1 MKKIALLFSLF
12 FATSSYAI
20 SLEDYARHAQLLNI
34 KISPTGKY
42 FAATNRTEDGTIQI
56 VVLDRSTMA
65 VVSQQHF
72 RGKESIHDFHWAK
85 DERLVL
91 SVAREVGSLENP
103 QPTGELFAM
112 NADGKRRLMIAG
124 YRAKFSSYESN
135 EVIDW
140 LPEDDDDILTV
151 SYEWRAEEPAAK
163 IYRLNIYSGRRNL
176 VDKTPLRSSHD
187 SPVRVVVDGKGVPRF
202 AMGLDQK
209 NPQQMVTLYRPTAES
224 KWTELARHDLEK
236 GSFIPLRFRAGEQE
250 IIGLSN
256 NTTDTD
262 ALTVLNLATKQQ
274 SILAKHPKTNVSPVY
289 ALKNGN
295 TGEIIGATYEYKTV
309 ETVFFEDTE
318 DQDFARSIE
327 MLMPSFAGRTVQ
339 INSAT
344 RDNKLMV
351 LSVSSVNA
359 APEFF
364 LFDTV
369 EKKVTYLFS
378 SKAWL
383 KPEEL
388 PQTQAIVYKS
398 RDGVDIQALLTL
410 PKGVPAENLPL
421 IMLPHG
427 GPHGIRDSLRSVD
440 SDAKVLAEHG
450 YAVLQPNFRGS
461 GGFGLSFEQAGYR
474 NWGLRMIDDMT
485 DGVQHLIKT
494 KLVDGN
500 RVCSYGASY
509 GGYAALMSAIRE
521 PDLYK
526 CTVGFVGVYDLNL
539 MFTKG
544 DIADRDAGQLYLE
557 KVLGKDPA
565 QLNAQSP
572 VHNLDKLKAPV
583 FIIHGEEDKRV
594 PLIQAERL
602 REQLDKRQ
610 HPYQWLVKEN
620 EGHGFYK
627 PENNVERWK
636 LMLEFFD
643 KHIGQNQS

>member
-1 MKKIALLFSLF
+1 MKKIALLFSLM
-12 FATSSYAI
+12 FAASIHAI
-20 SLEDYARHAQLLNI
+20 SLEDYARHAQFLDI

-42 FAATNRTEDGTIQI
+42 YAATSRTEDGTIQI

-65 VVSQQHF
+65 LVSQQHF
-72 RGKESIHDFHWAK
+72 RGRESIYDFYWAK

-112 NADGKRRLMIAG
+112 NADGKKRLMVAG
-124 YRAKFSSYESN
+124 YRARFSSYESN

-140 LPEDDDDILTV
+140 LPQDNENILTV
-151 SYEWRAEEPAAK
+151 SYEWTAEEPSAK
-163 IYRLNIYSGRRNL
+163 VYRLNIYSGRRKL
-176 VDKTPLRSSHD
+176 IDKTPLRSTHNT
-187 SPVRVVVDGKGVPRF
+187 PVRVIADGKGVPRF

-209 NPQQMVTLYRPTAES
+209 NPQQVVTLYRPTAES
-224 KWTELARHDLEK
+224 NWTELARHDLEK
-236 GSFIPLRFRAGEQE
+236 GSFIPLRFRANDQE
-250 IIGLSN
+250 IVGLSN

-262 ALTVLNLATKQQ
+262 ALTVLNLATKEQ
-274 SILAKHPKTNVSPVY
+274 SILAKHPKTNISPVY
-289 ALKNGN
+289 AIKNGN
-295 TGEIIGATYEYKTV
+295 LGEIIGASYEYKEV
-309 ETVFFEDTE
+309 ETVFFEDAE
-318 DQDFARSIE
+318 DPAFARNIE

-339 INSAT
+339 INSAS
-344 RDNKLMV
+344 RDNRLMV

-359 APEFF
+359 TPDFF

-369 EKKVTYLFS
+369 AKKVTYLFS

-383 KPEEL
+383 KPAEL
-388 PQTQAIVYKS
+388 PQTKAIVYKS

-461 GGFGLSFEQAGYR
+461 GGFGLSFEQAGYK

-544 DIADRDAGQLYLE
+544 DIADRDAGQQYLE

-572 VHNLDKLKAPV
+572 IHNLDKLKAPV
-583 FIIHGEEDKRV
+583 LLIHGEEDKRV
-594 PLIQAERL
+594 PLIQAQRL

-627 PENNVERWK
+627 PENNVERWR
-636 LMLEFFD
+636 LMLAFFD
-643 KHIGQNQS
+643 KYIGQNKP

>member
-1 MKKIALLFSLF
+1 MKTIALLLSLL
-12 FATSSYAI
+12 FAASASAL
-20 SLEDYARHAQLLNI
+20 SLEDYARHAQFLDI

-42 FAATNRTEDGTIQI
+42 YAATSRTEDGTIQI
-56 VVLDRSTMA
+56 VVLDRATMA
-65 VVSQQHF
+65 LVSQQHF
-72 RGKESIHDFHWAK
+72 RGRESIYDFYWAK

-112 NADGKRRLMIAG
+112 NADGKKRLMIAG
-124 YRAKFSSYESN
+124 YRARFSSYESN

-140 LPEDDDDILTV
+140 LPQDDENILTV
-151 SYEWRAEEPAAK
+151 SYEWTAEEPAAK
-163 IYRLNIYSGRRNL
+163 IYKLNIYSGRRKL
-176 VDKTPLRSSHD
+176 IDKTPLRSTHNT
-187 SPVRVVVDGKGVPRF
+187 PVRVIVDGNAVPRF
-202 AMGLDQK
+202 AMGLAQN
-209 NPQQMVTLYRPTAES
+209 NPQQVVTLYRPKADGD
-224 KWTELARHDLEK
+224 WTELARHDLDK

-274 SILAKHPKTNVSPVY
+274 SILAKHPKTNVAPVY
-289 ALKNGN
+289 AIKNGN
-295 TGEIIGATYEYKTV
+295 IGEIIGATYEYKTV
-309 ETVFFEDTE
+309 ETVFFEETE
-318 DQDFARSIE
+318 DQDFARNIA

-359 APEFF
+359 TPDFF

-369 EKKVTYLFS
+369 AKKVTYLFS

-383 KPEEL
+383 KPAEL

-410 PKGVPAENLPL
+410 PKGVAAENLPL

-494 KLVDGN
+494 KLVDAN

-521 PDLYK
+521 PELYK

-539 MFTKG
+539 MFTEG
-544 DIADRDAGQLYLE
+544 DIADRDAGLVYLE
-557 KVLGKDPA
+557 KVLGKDA
-565 QLNAQSP
+565 TQLNAQSP
-572 VHNLDKLKAPV
+572 IHNLDKLKAPV
-583 FIIHGEEDKRV
+583 FLIHGEEDKRV
-594 PLIQAERL
+594 PLLQAERL

-620 EGHGFYK
+620 EGHGFYR
-627 PENNVERWK
+627 PENNVERWRM
-636 LMLEFFD
+636 MLAFFD
-643 KHIGQNQS
+643 KYIGQNKP